1 MSIVHLAND
10 LGLSVSTVSRAL
22 NGYTDVSDSTRQRV
36 ALRAQELGYKP
47 HPGARRLKSGKSG
60 AIGVVLPSISQGGQF
75 IDAMYASLLGGMAM
89 VLEAEGYTLMATS
102 HGPCTDEQELGL
114 YENFIRGGW
123 FDAFV
128 IVRTRL
134 DDPRVALVQSQKIP
148 FVTYG
153 RCRNADSFAWVDTD
167 NEQAFYLGAQRQLA
181 FGHRDIALINGP
193 SDYTFAQLR
202 RAGYERALEEAGI
215 AVRPEWVVQGPVT
228 EGSGYQLAQ
237 ALLNLPQPPAPGCVP
252 RTPWPL
258 APWPPAAIAA
268 WKWAAT
274 WPSWATATASRGA
287 TPIPGSPP
295 SPTMSTRTAAML
307 PRFCWRFCVAPIRP
321 ICTTSSLWSWCR
333 AAPTASLLQHPVLD
347 GLHLRR
353 NLSIFIWHG

>member
-123 FDAFV
+123 FEAFV

-134 DDPRVALVQSQKIP
+134 DDPRVALVQAQKVP

-153 RCRNADSFAWVDTD
+153 RCQNADSFAWVDTD

-181 FGHRDIALINGP
+181 FGHRDVALINGP

-202 RAGYERALEEAGI
+202 RAGYERALEEAGL

-228 EGSGYQLAQ
+228 EGSGYELAQ
-237 ALLNLPQPPAPGCVP
+237 ALLNLPQPPSAWLCATDAMAIGAMAACRDRGLEVGRDIAIMGYGNSESGRYTNPGLTTIAHDVHENGRHVAQVLLAVLRGADPADLHYLEPVVLVP
-252 RTPWPL
+252 RGSDD
-258 APWPPAAIAA
+258 IAA
-268 WKWAAT
+268 Q
-274 WPSWATATASRGA
+274 ASRA
-287 TPIPGSPP
+287 
-295 SPTMSTRTAAML
+295 
-307 PRFCWRFCVAPIRP
+307 
-321 ICTTSSLWSWCR
+321 
-333 AAPTASLLQHPVLD
+333 
-347 GLHLRR
+347 
-353 NLSIFIWHG
+353 